1 MIAAR
6 RPRRITSSL
15 PDTLKNAPFPV
26 QTSRFNPIHVT
37 ESDEGIDTS
46 AGVNTP
52 SAALAHQARKSSGPS
67 TTRQFSK
74 KKMVA
79 ASKVPTATVIRK
91 PLTMN
96 IADFPALS
104 RFTSKASSSRAKA
117 SSSHSNPII
126 NQGISLDK
134 SRHTATILQENA
146 DPNMIRMVPVNNVP
160 MESVTAPTLGMF
172 NPTVIPHI
180 LCIRPPDESDMP
192 DKPIWSLNAK
202 NVFDIKSAYASLNSG
217 TWEPESGCWK
227 AIWSLQVPQRL
238 RIFLWLSHKAKLMTN
253 VERCRRSLSQQA
265 LCPCCHEFP
274 ETLLYVFRD
283 CKYVIGVWSRLL
295 PSRHLATFYSD
306 DFRSWLLSNVATTV
320 MHPTL
325 VTPWHLLFAS
335 TLWQIWKNR
344 NAWVFNGTMSN
355 VADTVIRSLTWARY
369 YAECTFKAP
378 SSHSPIR
385 KSTHWQRPERGWVS
399 LCTDGAVSATSG
411 IGSVSG
417 VFRKDDG
424 SWFYGFN
431 KSIGIMQP
439 LQAELCGLFIG
450 IQIAWDIGLKKLLI
464 QSDSKEAIKL
474 LNAKDAASN
483 NCALVRSIARL
494 RNLRWE
500 TSIQWIPRTGNEPAD
515 MLAKFNNLPCYNTTY
530 FAQPPERLWPLLDR
544 DALSIM

>member
-1 MIAAR
+1 M
-6 RPRRITSSL
+6 
-15 PDTLKNAPFPV
+15 
-26 QTSRFNPIHVT
+26 
-37 ESDEGIDTS
+37 
-46 AGVNTP
+46 
-52 SAALAHQARKSSGPS
+52 
-67 TTRQFSK
+67 RQF
-74 KKMVA
+74 
-79 ASKVPTATVIRK
+79 IWG
-91 PLTMN
+91 
-96 IADFPALS
+96 
-104 RFTSKASSSRAKA
+104 SSSTSPK
-117 SSSHSNPII
+117 
-126 NQGISLDK
+126 ISLVDWVSVCQPVK
-134 SRHTATILQENA
+134 CGGLGIRRVYDFNVAFVFKIGFSLVSDTDALWIRLLRQKYKVFETYPLSLHRPISTPLWRAISTAWEDIRASIAWSLGTGTSINPLDDNWVPSLGPLRPYLLHDLTTLQVRKIS
-146 DPNMIRMVPVNNVP
+146 DLIDDQGQWDVMKL
-160 MESVTAPTLGMF
+160 LGMF

-180 LCIRPPDESDMP
+180 LRIRPPDESDMP

-217 TWEPESGCWK
+217 AWEPESGCWK

-274 ETLLYVFRD
+274 ETLLHVFRD

-295 PSRHLATFYSD
+295 PPRHLATFYSD
-306 DFRSWLLSNVATTV
+306 DFCSWLLSNVATTV

-325 VTPWHLLFAS
+325 EIPWHLLFAS

-355 VADTVIRSLTWARY
+355 VANTVICSLTWARY
-369 YAECTFKAP
+369 YSECTFKAP

-439 LQAELCGLFIG
+439 LQAELWGLFIG

-474 LNAKDAASN
+474 LNTKDAASN
-483 NCALVRSIARL
+483 NCALV
-494 RNLRWE
+494 
-500 TSIQWIPRTGNEPAD
+500 
-515 MLAKFNNLPCYNTTY
+515 
-530 FAQPPERLWPLLDR
+530 
-544 DALSIM
+544 